1 MPMRMILAP
10 NALSQGK
17 GSAKRRR
24 GIEPEIIAGD
34 RAAEIVDHD
43 RQPRSRCHSIFPQ
56 EKDIELR
63 VVGLPDTVWLR
74 RLATVNKIEVFT
86 VALIALVSENKETFR
101 QVTDDAIDSPVA
113 RRAFTRR
120 SCKLFDLTVYRSDW
134 KGGSLKRQTFDCGL
148 ELRRNGAPR
157 SLSWRFLRTRATS
170 PNLRY

>member
-1 MPMRMILAP
+1 
-10 NALSQGK
+10 
-17 GSAKRRR
+17 
-24 GIEPEIIAGD
+24 
-34 RAAEIVDHD
+34 
-43 RQPRSRCHSIFPQ
+43 
-56 EKDIELR
+56 LR

-101 QVTDDAIDSPVA
+101 QVTGDAIDSPVA

-157 SLSWRFLRTRATS
+157 SFIVALFAHESDQPEPPVLTRPTLHCAKRNTGLCCDN
-170 PNLRY
+170 PQ

>member
-1 MPMRMILAP
+1 MRMILAP
-10 NALSQGK
+10 NALAQGK

-101 QVTDDAIDSPVA
+101 QVTGDAIDSPVA

-134 KGGSLKRQTFDCGL
+134 KGGLSSARPSIAALSFAETV
-148 ELRRNGAPR
+148 RRAP
-157 SLSWRFLRTRATS
+157 LSWRFLRTRATS